1 MWNVLII
8 QSFGKVVFCMLQPP
22 VVVFTQVK
30 LCLVETVLFLCLALQ
45 WPTLLPLAA
54 FSLDTEQ
61 PDYDLDSED
70 ETFVNK
76 LKKKMEITALQFEE
90 MIDRLEKGSGQQV
103 LFSLCASSLDCMV
116 VAKTHYW
123 LCFTRNTWTQGFTLC
138 LTLYWINPG
147 SLRLSLKTLVSLIVT
162 ES

>member
-1 MWNVLII
+1 MAASVSPVTS
-8 QSFGKVVFCMLQPP
+8 SFFS
-22 VVVFTQVK
+22 FS
-30 LCLVETVLFLCLALQ
+30 FF
-45 WPTLLPLAA
+45 PTA

-103 LFSLCASSLDCMV
+103 YAVWGKYCFACTQSFYSL
-116 VAKTHYW
+116 Y
-123 LCFTRNTWTQGFTLC
+123 
-138 LTLYWINPG
+138 
-147 SLRLSLKTLVSLIVT
+147 T
-162 ES
+162 E

>member
-1 MWNVLII
+1 MSLR
-8 QSFGKVVFCMLQPP
+8 SPP
-22 VVVFTQVK
+22 T
-30 LCLVETVLFLCLALQ
+30 
-45 WPTLLPLAA
+45 TLLLHPTA

-103 LFSLCASSLDCMV
+103 FVCVCLCVGENIGPRGVCTNTSLALLL
-116 VAKTHYW
+116 H
-123 LCFTRNTWTQGFTLC
+123 R
-138 LTLYWINPG
+138 INKP
-147 SLRLSLKTLVSLIVT
+147 T
-162 ES
+162 ESDCALLCSE